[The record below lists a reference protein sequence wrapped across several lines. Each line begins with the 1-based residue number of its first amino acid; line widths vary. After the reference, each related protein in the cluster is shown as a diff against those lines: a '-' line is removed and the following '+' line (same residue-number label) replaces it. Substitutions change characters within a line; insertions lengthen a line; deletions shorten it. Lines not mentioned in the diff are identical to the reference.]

1 MKTDSMEKAEKETVI
16 RMAKLSD
23 AQEILDIYA
32 WYVKESAVT
41 FEYEVPSLMEF
52 QQRMI
57 HILQK
62 YPYLV
67 AEENGEIKGYAY
79 AGVFKGRRAYDWA
92 CETTIYIKKSCR
104 GQGFGKKLYHALE
117 KILRQQNIQ
126 NMYACIAASEEE
138 DVHFTNDSPKFHAH
152 MGFTFIGTFSKCGY
166 KFGKWY
172 DMIWMEKMLGEH
184 EQMPKDVIWLPELSD
199 LDF

>member
-16 RMAKLSD
+16 RMAKISD

-52 QQRMI
+52 QKRMI

-79 AGVFKGRRAYDWA
+79 AGVFKDRRAYDWA
-92 CETTIYIKKSCR
+92 CETTIYIANYNSFHFQKSL
-104 GQGFGKKLYHALE
+104 FLL
-117 KILRQQNIQ
+117 
-126 NMYACIAASEEE
+126 
-138 DVHFTNDSPKFHAH
+138 
-152 MGFTFIGTFSKCGY
+152 
-166 KFGKWY
+166 
-172 DMIWMEKMLGEH
+172 
-184 EQMPKDVIWLPELSD
+184 
-199 LDF
+199 